1 MAEFI
6 YILYYS
12 IAHDIGNTNIVFLY
26 SLLHVFDIKIKYKI
40 RIIMQSFTLQQC
52 SRQFT
57 AMEEAFNRQHLPI
70 FSWLSVALAYDKAY
84 KKHGLGAD
92 KRVLGLKANID
103 CSKSKFFYVGD
114 FCWIDKK

>member
-1 MAEFI
+1 MGEFI

-12 IAHDIGNTNIVFLY
+12 IAHDIGNTNIVFLH
-26 SLLHVFDIKIKYKI
+26 SLLRVLDIKIKYKI

-57 AMEEAFNRQHLPI
+57 VMEEAFNCQHLPF

-84 KKHGLGAD
+84 KKHRLGGRR
-92 KRVLGLKANID
+92 KGIG
-103 CSKSKFFYVGD
+103 SEGQH
-114 FCWIDKK
+114 